1 MLKKSLSDFVN
12 YISKVGD
19 HADIRIRE
27 YHFNNGY
34 GIILFINPKEFRTQ
48 LIIRKNNSW
57 ECVCRNSDNY
67 TTKLESEV
75 VKTLDAVNKLNQ
87 DLINE

>member
-48 LIIRKNNSW
+48 LIIRKNN
-57 ECVCRNSDNY
+57 
-67 TTKLESEV
+67 
-75 VKTLDAVNKLNQ
+75 
-87 DLINE
+87 